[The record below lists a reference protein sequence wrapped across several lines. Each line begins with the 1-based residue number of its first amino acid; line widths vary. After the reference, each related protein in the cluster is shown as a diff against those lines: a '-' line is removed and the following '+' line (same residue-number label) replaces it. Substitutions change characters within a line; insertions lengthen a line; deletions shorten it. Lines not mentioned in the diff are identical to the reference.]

1 MDDQYLSAPEVDEE
15 TGADRKVKR
24 LRKRDYLI
32 KAVDSLRGIPDEGVF
47 LAFPLQGAPQWSFL
61 GSFPPKKLVRDR
73 LSTTNATHNIGLK
86 MNYLGK
92 VLNNCKYIYNEINAA
107 TLTGAIDVIV
117 VEQPDGTY
125 TCSPFHVRFGKLG
138 VLRSKEKIVDIE
150 INGEPVD
157 IHMKL
162 GESGEAFFV
171 EEVEYGEGDDER
183 IPPHLACSPIPP
195 DRFTADWPSFDEGV
209 ADTAETEG
217 DQLVSSTVSS
227 STPKTFRAE
236 TLGTDEQR
244 DEVVRKLSTS
254 SRLGDFRP
262 ITGQP
267 SETSLSSQDSTNEFN
282 KDDSPSADE
291 RSMGAS
297 GNNGNNNGK
306 RKRRKKSTKKK
317 NNQKRTTS
325 ASTAS
330 VEEKSSNDAIFQMED
345 IGAEEEPLLQKSI
358 PEREEPSGPIDVPQP
373 SDRDIHFF
381 SDTEITPGS
390 SPRDGHDFAPVQ
402 SDTEFE
408 TSKRT
413 TAGETSPNAAS
424 DDQPQSWR
432 WGELPT
438 SNTEENKQESQKWML
453 QNMLGFMKKTKHIRH
468 KSNDGSE
475 GIYLS
480 DLNSEDP
487 EMAALYLPKAYR
499 QSGNTNDYVTEEG
512 REEDAESGNGPSL
525 PQSPHSVEG
534 AICGPKS
541 LEVDFGKWY
550 RDDMAISLCG
560 LNATPEQF
568 ADNLVS
574 HNELALDPLAVMNHP
589 KLVVRID
596 GKILAW
602 KVAAPMLL
610 SMAIFH
616 KPLPQDMVEKI
627 GGGPNVAEG
636 TKEEPSKQQKKTST
650 SYSWFTWSRPADQ
663 QPDDTKAAE
672 APSCLELEKTEGV
685 IKTEEEK
692 EESLSGPEPTPVV
705 EEVKPKRPDSM
716 DLTPPTQDAP
726 LDLTTTS
733 RNINSTVSQNSV
745 DEISADLSSDKY
757 RKTLRLSSEQ
767 IARLKLLPGANEIEF
782 SVTTAYQGTSKCKC
796 FLFCWRY
803 DDKIVVSDIDG
814 TITKSDVLGHILPI
828 VGKDWAQSGVAKLF
842 TKIKE
847 NGYKLLYL
855 SARAIGQS
863 RVTRDYLKSIKQ
875 EEMRLPEGPMLL
887 NPTSLLN
894 AFHTEVIEKKPE
906 EFKISC
912 LKDIQALF
920 PSHIK
925 PFYAGYGNKIND
937 VWAYQAVGIPIFR
950 IFTINHRGELK
961 HELTQTFQSTYTN
974 MSQLVDQ
981 MFPANN
987 RMSFEDFSQFAYWRE
1002 PLADITIEISSL
1014 T

>member
-1 MDDQYLSAPEVDEE
+1 MDDQYSSAPEVDVEIA
-15 TGADRKVKR
+15 ADRKVKR
-24 LRKRDYLI
+24 LRKRDYII
-32 KAVDSLRGIPDEGVF
+32 KAVDSLRG
-47 LAFPLQGAPQWSFL
+47 S
-61 GSFPPKKLVRDR
+61 
-73 LSTTNATHNIGLK
+73 LK
-86 MNYLGK
+86 MNYIGK

-171 EEVEYGEGDDER
+171 EEVEYGEGDEER

-195 DRFTADWPSFDEGV
+195 DRFTADWPSFDEGI
-209 ADTAETEG
+209 ADSTATG
-217 DQLVSSTVSS
+217 GGQQPVPTTVSA

-254 SRLGDFRP
+254 SRIGEFRP

-267 SETSLSSQDSTNEFN
+267 SETSLSSQDSTSEFT
-282 KDDSPSADE
+282 KDDSLSADE
-291 RSMGAS
+291 RSMGAN

-317 NNQKRTTS
+317 NNQKRGTS
-325 ASTAS
+325 GSTAS

-499 QSGNTNDYVTEEG
+499 QSGNANDYVTEEG

-541 LEVDFGKWY
+541 LEADFGKWY

-560 LNATPEQF
+560 LNASPEQF

-574 HNELALDPLAVMNHP
+574 HNELALDPLAVMNNP

-596 GKILAW
+596 GKIFSW
-602 KVAAPMLL
+602 K
-610 SMAIFH
+610 
-616 KPLPQDMVEKI
+616 DMVEKI
-627 GGGPNVAEG
+627 GGGPNVVEG
-636 TKEEPSKQQKKTST
+636 TKEETCKQQKKTST
-650 SYSWFTWSRPADQ
+650 SYSWFTWSRTADQ
-663 QPDDTKAAE
+663 QPNNAIDDAKAAE
-672 APSCLELEKTEGV
+672 AIMSLELRE
-685 IKTEEEK
+685 
-692 EESLSGPEPTPVV
+692 LPN
-705 EEVKPKRPDSM
+705 PK
-716 DLTPPTQDAP
+716 
-726 LDLTTTS
+726 
-733 RNINSTVSQNSV
+733 
-745 DEISADLSSDKY
+745 
-757 RKTLRLSSEQ
+757 
-767 IARLKLLPGANEIEF
+767 
-782 SVTTAYQGTSKCKC
+782 
-796 FLFCWRY
+796 
-803 DDKIVVSDIDG
+803 
-814 TITKSDVLGHILPI
+814 
-828 VGKDWAQSGVAKLF
+828 
-842 TKIKE
+842 
-847 NGYKLLYL
+847 
-855 SARAIGQS
+855 
-863 RVTRDYLKSIKQ
+863 
-875 EEMRLPEGPMLL
+875 
-887 NPTSLLN
+887 
-894 AFHTEVIEKKPE
+894 
-906 EFKISC
+906 
-912 LKDIQALF
+912 
-920 PSHIK
+920 
-925 PFYAGYGNKIND
+925 
-937 VWAYQAVGIPIFR
+937 
-950 IFTINHRGELK
+950 
-961 HELTQTFQSTYTN
+961 
-974 MSQLVDQ
+974 
-981 MFPANN
+981 
-987 RMSFEDFSQFAYWRE
+987 
-1002 PLADITIEISSL
+1002 
-1014 T
+1014 

>member
-1 MDDQYLSAPEVDEE
+1 MPRNKNRQVEIVH
-15 TGADRKVKR
+15 K
-24 LRKRDYLI
+24 
-32 KAVDSLRGIPDEGVF
+32 
-47 LAFPLQGAPQWSFL
+47 
-61 GSFPPKKLVRDR
+61 DR
-73 LSTTNATHNIGLK
+73 LFIYKYVFHWIRCCLK
-86 MNYLGK
+86 MNYIER

-117 VEQPDGTY
+117 IEQPDGTY

-171 EEVEYGEGDDER
+171 EEVECGEGDEEP

-195 DRFTADWPSFDEGV
+195 DHGYLAEWPSYDEGHV
-209 ADTAETEG
+209 DGSLDGNNSQENLPPAAG
-217 DQLVSSTVSS
+217 AV

-236 TLGTDEQR
+236 TLGTDVQR
-244 DEVVRKLSTS
+244 EVVRKLSTS

-262 ITGQP
+262 ITGQA
-267 SETSLSSQDSTNEFN
+267 SETSLSSQDSEFN
-282 KDDSPSADE
+282 KEDSVSADE
-291 RSMGAS
+291 RVNA
-297 GNNGNNNGK
+297 GNNIANTNGK

-317 NNQKRTTS
+317 NAQKRGS
-325 ASTAS
+325 VVDIVPEGKNAS
-330 VEEKSSNDAIFQMED
+330 DAIFQMED
-345 IGAEEEPLLQKSI
+345 ITGEEQPLKVAEERQIEITTPLN
-358 PEREEPSGPIDVPQP
+358 VPQ
-373 SDRDIHFF
+373 SSESRDIHFF

-413 TAGETSPNAAS
+413 TASETNPNAIS

-438 SNTEENKQESQKWML
+438 SNIEDNKQESQKWML

-468 KSNDGSE
+468 KSNDGTE

-480 DLNSEDP
+480 DLNSDDP
-487 EMAALYLPKAYR
+487 EMAALYLPKACR
-499 QSGNTNDYVTEEG
+499 QPTNVNEFVHEEG

-534 AICGPKS
+534 SICGPKI

-550 RDDMAISLCG
+550 RDDMALSLCG
-560 LNATPEQF
+560 PNATAEQF

-574 HNELALDPLAVMNHP
+574 HNQLALDPVNIMSNP
-589 KLVVRID
+589 KLVVRMD
-596 GKILAW
+596 GKIFPW
-602 KVAAPMLL
+602 NVAAPMLL

-616 KPLPQDMVEKI
+616 KPLPQDTIEKI
-627 GGGPNVAEG
+627 GGASVVIDI
-636 TKEEPSKQQKKTST
+636 KEDQSKLQKKSSS
-650 SYSWFTWSRPADQ
+650 SYSWFNWSRPSEQQQQQQQQ
-663 QPDDTKAAE
+663 QPAAAAGLVE
-672 APSCLELEKTEGV
+672 NNEVESTVKTEPEAKESEA
-685 IKTEEEK
+685 KTTDSK
-692 EESLSGPEPTPVV
+692 PSESVDNAEQTVPQMEPS
-705 EEVKPKRPDSM
+705 KPKRPDSM
-716 DLTPPTQDAP
+716 DLTPPVQDAP
-726 LDLTTTS
+726 LDLSTQS
-733 RNINSTVSQNSV
+733 RNGVRQTGVEDKSDDHNN
-745 DEISADLSSDKY
+745 SDKY
-757 RKTLRLSSEQ
+757 RKTLRLTSDE
-767 IARLKLLPGANEIEF
+767 IARLKLNPGANEIEF

-920 PSHIK
+920 PPHIS

-987 RMSFEDFSQFAYWRE
+987 RVSSEDFSQFAWWRE
-1002 PLADITIEISSL
+1002 PIADISLELSSQS